1 MHIKKLFV
9 LLTVFAL
16 FQITALAQVQFNP
29 QVGFTLQSLSDDAVR
44 PRGTNST
51 VDADFSA
58 DIGWTLGLDARI
70 GSRFYFQPGAFFAR
84 NVTVTKLKGDTLFT
98 DADLEDK
105 IVRSSLRLKALAGY
119 NLVHKDG
126 FKLRL
131 NAGPSYDFIMSVDN
145 SDDKIDFEEEDFK
158 GGSFNFDA
166 GLGVDIWFLT
176 AEMGYSYGL
185 TDAFDKDEGF
195 EFDSRYNTFYFT
207 LGVVLGNGMKKN

>member
-1 MHIKKLFV
+1 MKKQFILLAVLV
-9 LLTVFAL
+9 LLN
-16 FQITALAQVQFNP
+16 ISCLAQVQFNP
-29 QVGFTLQSLSDDAVR
+29 QVGFTLQSLSDDDVQ

-51 VDADFSA
+51 LDADFSA
-58 DIGWTLGLDARI
+58 DIGWTLGLDARM

-84 NVTVTKLKGDTLFT
+84 NVTVTKLKGDTLFS
-98 DADLEDK
+98 DDDLEDK

-145 SDDKIDFEEEDFK
+145 SDDKIDFEEKDFK

-166 GLGVDIWFLT
+166 GLGLDIWFLT

-185 TDAFDKDEGF
+185 TDAFNQDEGF

-207 LGVVLGNGMKKN
+207 LGVVFGNGMKK

>member
-1 MHIKKLFV
+1 MG
-9 LLTVFAL
+9 TS
-16 FQITALAQVQFNP
+16 QAQVQFNP
-29 QVGFTLQSLSDDAVR
+29 QVGFTLQSLSDDDVQ

-51 VDADFSA
+51 LDADFSA
-58 DIGWTLGLDARI
+58 DIGWTLGLDARM

-84 NVTVTKLKGDTLFT
+84 NVTVTKLKGDTLFS
-98 DADLEDK
+98 DDDLEDK

-145 SDDKIDFEEEDFK
+145 SDDKIDFEEKDFK
-158 GGSFNFDA
+158 GGSFNFDS
-166 GLGVDIWFLT
+166 GLGLDIWFLT

-185 TDAFDKDEGF
+185 TDAFNQDEGF

-207 LGVVLGNGMKKN
+207 LGVVFGNGMKK